1 MSHALEQP
9 KVSTPISQVELVTT
23 LRDAH
28 VQQYGFEPSRSRLA
42 MAWAQVAL
50 ENANGQ
56 VMWNH
61 NIGNIGPKKKDAW
74 YRHSSLTVYRSFDS
88 FVDGAKTYWRTVERC
103 SSTLTMFDNG
113 WATAASENLKRCG
126 YFGADIELYVNGMN
140 RLYVYALT
148 KVLPNEERARKE
160 KQATKDWEQYQSLL
174 AFTPVCGCS
183 SGELRSSHR

>member
-1 MSHALEQP
+1 MSSTRNLVVSLAIACFSVASPATAREKAQGRAAVSHALEQP

-74 YRHSSLTVYRSFDS
+74 YRHSSLTVYR
-88 FVDGAKTYWRTVERC
+88 
-103 SSTLTMFDNG
+103 
-113 WATAASENLKRCG
+113 
-126 YFGADIELYVNGMN
+126 MN